1 MRGDEPDLIFIEG
14 IRLAEEAIRSGI
26 AIREAFVTDLDT
38 DERKLAIVSELEAI
52 SCPVWQVSAS
62 VAATISDTKNPQ
74 GLFAIASRPRWTLA
88 DIRDGLA
95 VYLHEINNPSNLGA
109 IIRTAEAAGV
119 AGVLISEHSADA
131 FSPKS
136 LRGAMGSAFRVPIV
150 IGLGMDHAFEWAAD
164 TGRITTAADVN
175 GETSYRNVDWSNARL
190 LVFGSEAHGLA
201 RSVRDRIQE
210 LITIPM
216 KGSVESLNL
225 AVSAGII
232 MFEAER

>member
-1 MRGDEPDLIFIEG
+1 MDPSRITSRSNQRIKYARSVMRGDEPDLIFIEG

-62 VAATISDTKNPQ
+62 VAATISDTKKPQ

-150 IGLGMDHAFEWAAD
+150 IGLGMDHAFE
-164 TGRITTAADVN
+164 
-175 GETSYRNVDWSNARL
+175 
-190 LVFGSEAHGLA
+190 
-201 RSVRDRIQE
+201 
-210 LITIPM
+210 
-216 KGSVESLNL
+216 
-225 AVSAGII
+225 
-232 MFEAER
+232 